1 MNYFVVYFG
10 EDGIT
15 ITPQNKEQ
23 VERMVN
29 NLVNETKL
37 ARPGSLF
44 VDTMPRDV
52 LSHGWSMN
60 HGEYPEGKYLI
71 IKGEMIIPQ
80 PIQTVLKYEI

>member
-23 VERMVN
+23 VEKMVN
-29 NLVNETKL
+29 TLVAETQV

-44 VDTMPRDV
+44 VEKFPHDV
-52 LSHGWSMN
+52 VSNGWSMN
-60 HGEYPEGKYLI
+60 DEYPEGKYLI
-71 IKGEMIIPQ
+71 IKGEMVIPQ
-80 PIQTVLKYEI
+80 PIQTVVKYEI